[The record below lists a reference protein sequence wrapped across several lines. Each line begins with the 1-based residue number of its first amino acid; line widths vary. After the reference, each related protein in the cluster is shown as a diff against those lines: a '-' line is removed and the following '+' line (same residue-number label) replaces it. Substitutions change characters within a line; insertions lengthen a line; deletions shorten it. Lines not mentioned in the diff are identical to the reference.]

1 MKMSEMSKLQLEAT
15 NKVLREV
22 LDNTKHALVDAH
34 GHIDFPNDAFR
45 LMVDNQIQEAEEALA
60 LKGEK

>member
-1 MKMSEMSKLQLEAT
+1 MSEMSKLQLEAT

-34 GHIDFPNDAFR
+34 GNIDFPSDAFR

-60 LKGEK
+60 LKGEKRL